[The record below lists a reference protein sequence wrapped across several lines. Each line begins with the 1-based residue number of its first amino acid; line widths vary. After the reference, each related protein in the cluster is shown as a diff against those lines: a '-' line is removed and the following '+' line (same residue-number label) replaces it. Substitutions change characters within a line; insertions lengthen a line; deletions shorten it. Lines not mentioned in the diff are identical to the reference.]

1 MSVWKGCL
9 VFIIVERVFMIKF
22 FIIVYLLLCKSSLG
36 NEVLFEDFNNNPQD
50 QWEFISDQVMG
61 GESYGTVEFINQKNK
76 LFARMTG
83 SVSLE
88 NNGGFIQFRKK
99 LKKSFDKNSKG
110 IKIVARGNTEQYFI
124 HIRTKGTLLPW
135 QYYQAAFTVNSNWQ
149 SITIPIESF
158 KRSSIMLSK
167 NIIPS
172 NIKSIAIVAYGK
184 EYLALIDVSKV
195 SIY

>member
-1 MSVWKGCL
+1 
-9 VFIIVERVFMIKF
+9 MIKF

-135 QYYQAAFTVNSNWQ
+135 QYYQAAFSVNSNWQ

>member
-22 FIIVYLLLCKSSLG
+22 FIIVYLLLYKSSLG

-135 QYYQAAFTVNSNWQ
+135 QYYQAAFSVNTNWQ